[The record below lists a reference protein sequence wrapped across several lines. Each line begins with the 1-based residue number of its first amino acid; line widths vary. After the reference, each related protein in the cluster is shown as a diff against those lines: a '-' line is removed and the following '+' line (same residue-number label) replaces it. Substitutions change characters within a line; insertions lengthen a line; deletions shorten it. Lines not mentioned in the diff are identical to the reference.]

1 MADTAAILAK
11 VKDQLASRGAKTIRG
26 LGRVFNT
33 YDSAGARR
41 VDAQEF
47 FVGLNDS
54 GCGLSK
60 EETDAL
66 LAHLDTNQDGNVDF
80 DEFLRGIRGSPNATR
95 QGCVDAAFSK
105 FDVNGSGCV
114 TASDLRVAYNAAA
127 HPKVISGDITEDEA
141 FLEFLSNFGDKNNDG
156 QITVTE
162 WNDYY
167 SAVSASIDND
177 QHFTDLMKNAWGL

>member
-1 MADTAAILAK
+1 VNILTRFIKIVVLAK
-11 VKDQLASRGAKTIRG
+11 VRDQLASRGAKTIRG

-41 VDAQEF
+41 VDAREF

-60 EETDAL
+60 EETDCL

-80 DEFLRGIRGSPNATR
+80 DEFLRGIRGCPNATR
-95 QGCVDAAFSK
+95 QECCDAAFAK

-127 HPKVISGDITEDEA
+127 HPKVISGEITEDEA
-141 FLEFLSNFGDKNNDG
+141 FLEFLANFGDKNNDG
-156 QITVTE
+156 
-162 WNDYY
+162 
-167 SAVSASIDND
+167 
-177 QHFTDLMKNAWGL
+177 